1 MTPDDIDPHSGCRL
15 PLPKREDLDEAG
27 KRIYDQATD
36 PKGGTIRGLKGPA
49 GIQLHSPALAAL
61 VRPVNRY
68 LRYESGLGGRVREL
82 AILVTAREC
91 DSRFEWAAHE
101 PEALKEGLSQAII
114 DVVKYR
120 KPATG
125 LDAKDAIII
134 ELGRELFRTK
144 RLGAGTY
151 ARALTQFG
159 ARGLV
164 DIVELMGNYDGT
176 ALLLAA
182 FDMQLDPGTTAL
194 LPVP

>member
-1 MTPDDIDPHSGCRL
+1 MTPEDIDPESGCRL
-15 PLPKREDLDEAG
+15 PLPKRDALDEAG
-27 KRIYDQATD
+27 KRIFDQATD

-49 GIQLHSPALAAL
+49 GIQLHSPSLAAL

-68 LRYESGLGGRVREL
+68 LRFESGLGARLREL

-101 PEALKEGLSQAII
+101 PEALKEGVSQAIV
-114 DVVKYR
+114 DVVKHKNPVAGIDER
-120 KPATG
+120 
-125 LDAKDAIII
+125 DAIVI
-134 ELGRELFRTK
+134 EMGRELFRTK
-144 RLGAGTY
+144 QLSSDTY
-151 ARALTQFG
+151 RRALAQFG

-164 DIVELMGNYDGT
+164 DLIELMGNYAGT

>member
-1 MTPDDIDPHSGCRL
+1 MTPEDIDPESGCRL
-15 PLPKREDLDEAG
+15 SLPKRDALDEAG

-49 GIQLHSPALAAL
+49 GIQLHSPALAGL
-61 VRPVNRY
+61 VRSVNRY

-101 PEALKEGLSQAII
+101 PEALKEGISQAIVDI
-114 DVVKYR
+114 VKYR
-120 KPATG
+120 KPVAG
-125 LDAKDAIII
+125 LDERDAIII
-134 ELGRELFRTK
+134 EMGRELFRTK
-144 RLGAGTY
+144 QLSSATY
-151 ARALTQFG
+151 RRALAQFG

-164 DIVELMGNYDGT
+164 DLIELMGNYAGT

>member
-101 PEALKEGLSQAII
+101 PEALKQGLSQAII
-114 DVVKYR
+114 DVVKHR

-144 RLGAGTY
+144 KLGSATY
-151 ARALTQFG
+151 AHALKQVGT
-159 ARGLV
+159 RSLV
-164 DIVELMGNYDGT
+164 DIVELMGNYAGT

>member
-1 MTPDDIDPHSGCRL
+1 MTPDDIDAQSGCRL

-101 PEALKEGLSQAII
+101 PEALKEGLSAALI
-114 DVVKYR
+114 DVVKHR
-120 KPATG
+120 KSTTG
-125 LDAKDAIII
+125 LDEKDALII

-144 RLGAGTY
+144 KLGSATY
-151 ARALTQFG
+151 ARAFKQFG

-164 DIVELMGNYDGT
+164 DLVELMGNYAGT

>member
-1 MTPDDIDPHSGCRL
+1 MPEDIDPESGCRL
-15 PLPKREDLDEAG
+15 PLPKREALDEAG
-27 KRIYDQATD
+27 RRIYDQATD

-68 LRYESGLGGRVREL
+68 LRFESGLGARVREL

-101 PEALKEGLSQAII
+101 PEALKEGVSQAIV
-114 DVVKYR
+114 DVVKHR
-120 KPATG
+120 KPVAG
-125 LDAKDAIII
+125 LDERDAIII
-134 ELGRELFRTK
+134 EMGRELFRSK
-144 RLGAGTY
+144 KLSSATY
-151 ARALTQFG
+151 RRALAQFG

-164 DIVELMGNYDGT
+164 DLIELMGNYAGT

-182 FDMQLDPGTTAL
+182 FDMQLDPGTSAL

>member
-1 MTPDDIDPHSGCRL
+1 MMPEDIDPESGCRL
-15 PLPKREDLDEAG
+15 PLPKRDALDEAG

-68 LRYESGLGGRVREL
+68 LRFESGLGARVREL

-101 PEALKEGLSQAII
+101 PEALKEGVIQAIV
-114 DVVKYR
+114 DVVKHR
-120 KPATG
+120 KPVAG
-125 LDAKDAIII
+125 LDERDAVII
-134 ELGRELFRTK
+134 EMGRELFRSK
-144 RLGAGTY
+144 KLSSATY
-151 ARALTQFG
+151 RRALAQFG

-164 DIVELMGNYDGT
+164 DLIELMGNYAGT

-182 FDMQLDPGTTAL
+182 FDMQLDPGTSAL

>member
-1 MTPDDIDPHSGCRL
+1 MTPDDIDPQSGCRL

-68 LRYESGLGGRVREL
+68 LRYESGMGGRVREL

-101 PEALKEGLSQAII
+101 PEALKEGLSQAVI

-120 KPATG
+120 KSASG

-144 RLGAGTY
+144 RLAAATY

-164 DIVELMGNYDGT
+164 DIVELMGNYAGT

>member
-1 MTPDDIDPHSGCRL
+1 MMPEDIDPESGCRL
-15 PLPKREDLDEAG
+15 PLPKREALDEAG

-68 LRYESGLGGRVREL
+68 LRYESRLGGRVREL

-101 PEALKEGLSQAII
+101 PEALKEGMGAAIVDI
-114 DVVKYR
+114 VKHR
-120 KPATG
+120 KPVTG
-125 LDAKDAIII
+125 LDERDAIII
-134 ELGRELFRTK
+134 EMGRELFRTK
-144 RLGAGTY
+144 KLSSATY
-151 ARALTQFG
+151 RRALAQFS
-159 ARGLV
+159 ARDLV
-164 DIVELMGNYDGT
+164 DLIELMGNYAGT

>member
-1 MTPDDIDPHSGCRL
+1 MTPDDINPQSGCRL
-15 PLPKREDLDEAG
+15 ALPRREDLDEAG

-49 GIQLHSPALAAL
+49 GIQLYSPALAAL

-68 LRYESGLGGRVREL
+68 LRFESGLGGRVREL

-101 PEALKEGLSQAII
+101 PEGLKEGLSQTMIE
-114 DVVKYR
+114 VVKHR
-120 KPATG
+120 KPTTG
-125 LDAKDAIII
+125 LDEKDALII
-134 ELGRELFRTK
+134 ELGRELFQTK
-144 RLGAGTY
+144 KLSSATY
-151 ARALTQFG
+151 TRALKQFG

-164 DIVELMGNYDGT
+164 DLVELMGNYAGT

>member
-15 PLPKREDLDEAG
+15 PLPKREDLDDAG

-91 DSRFEWAAHE
+91 ASRFEWAAHE

-125 LDAKDAIII
+125 LDGKDAIII

-144 RLGAGTY
+144 QLGSSTY
-151 ARALTQFG
+151 AHALTQFG

-164 DIVELMGNYDGT
+164 DIVELMGNYAGT